1 MRTFISIS
9 FNNGQAND
17 RETNG
22 VTHVRVSSTAVF
34 ILLKAPERANLVWSQ
49 VTRSV
54 AAPWVG
60 TVQAIVNSIPAA
72 VLSGVSL
79 AMTAIAG
86 TKTLRAEARRL
97 CRSRNIR
104 LTRNREM

>member
-34 ILLKAPERANLVWSQ
+34 ILPQGAGAGNLVWSQ

-60 TVQAIVNSIPAA
+60 TVPSHRQ
-72 VLSGVSL
+72 
-79 AMTAIAG
+79 
-86 TKTLRAEARRL
+86 
-97 CRSRNIR
+97 
-104 LTRNREM
+104 

>member
-34 ILLKAPERANLVWSQ
+34 ILLKAPERA
-49 VTRSV
+49 
-54 AAPWVG
+54 
-60 TVQAIVNSIPAA
+60 I
-72 VLSGVSL
+72 
-79 AMTAIAG
+79 
-86 TKTLRAEARRL
+86 
-97 CRSRNIR
+97 
-104 LTRNREM
+104 